1 MTKSPERRFVASTIA
16 LAAAVLGLCAFGCGI
31 REKLPE
37 RPNLV
42 LVVLCSFRLDHST
55 LGGYERPT
63 TPFLAEFAASGLAFE
78 NAVSASSWTKPAT
91 ASLLSGLT
99 PNVHNLWDEYSIS
112 DILKEGATPNRVLS
126 DGVVTLPEALREAGY
141 ATVGWI
147 NNVNAG
153 EFFNLTQGFD
163 EVVTRHRL
171 RAPEM
176 LDELAAWLGRRDA
189 GRPFFCLLFLRDA
202 HTPYTPDYATY
213 LRFNRSGNTVPEEE
227 FAAHLAHVNQEA
239 SRLAW
244 SGEEIPPQLRRSWID
259 LYDAALVRLD
269 RDLARLPVVLDRAGV
284 AAETLMVVTADHGE
298 HFFDPGLRGER
309 PIGHG
314 QSLGEPLLHIPL
326 VFRGSGIPAGR
337 RLPQVVRSIDLYPT
351 LTELAGATPPAWLQG
366 RSLLPL
372 IVGGGEEEFSR
383 LEAFASRAGVH
394 HVLRQGRYK
403 IEREPERRMLYDV
416 IVDPHA
422 TRDLWHEQG
431 EVARRLDRAL
441 DRWLA
446 QEQKLRPIFGPRKN
460 RKLNRKTIEQL
471 RSLGYL

>member
-1 MTKSPERRFVASTIA
+1 MNRQAAATIA
-16 LAAAVLGLCAFGCGI
+16 LAGAVLGLCIFGCGT
-31 REKLPE
+31 RERLPE

-55 LGGYERPT
+55 LGGYGRPT
-63 TPFLAEFAASGLAFE
+63 TPFLAELAASGLSFD

-99 PNVHNLWDEYSIS
+99 PNVHNLWDEYSIP
-112 DILKEGATPNRVLS
+112 DVLKEGATPNRVLS
-126 DGVVTLPEALREAGY
+126 DGVVTLPESLREAGY

-163 EVVTRHRL
+163 EAVTRHRM

-202 HTPYTPDYATY
+202 HTPYTPDHASY
-213 LRFNRSGNTVPEEE
+213 LRFNRSPDTVPEEDFDAYLE
-227 FAAHLAHVNQEA
+227 RVSREA
-239 SRLAW
+239 GRLAW
-244 SGEEIPPQLRRSWID
+244 AGEEIPPDLRRRWID
-259 LYDAALVRLD
+259 NYDAALARLD
-269 RDLARLPVVLDRAGV
+269 RDLARLPVILDRAGV
-284 AAETLMVVTADHGE
+284 TAETLTLVTADHGE

-314 QSLGEPLLHIPL
+314 QSLGEPLLHVPL
-326 VFRGSGIPAGR
+326 VFRGPGIPAGR
-337 RLPQVVRSIDLYPT
+337 VPQVVRSIDLYPT
-351 LTELAGATPPAWLQG
+351 LAELAGAAPPAWLQG
-366 RSLLPL
+366 RSLMPL
-372 IVGGGEEEFSR
+372 IVGEAEDFSS
-383 LEAFASRAGVH
+383 LDAFASRAGVH
-394 HVLRQGRYK
+394 HVLRQGRWK
-403 IEREPERRMLYDV
+403 IEREPQRRMLFDV
-416 IVDPHA
+416 LADPDA

-446 QEQKLRPIFGPRKN
+446 QERKLRPIFGRQKN
-460 RKLNRKTIEQL
+460 RKLNRKMIEQL